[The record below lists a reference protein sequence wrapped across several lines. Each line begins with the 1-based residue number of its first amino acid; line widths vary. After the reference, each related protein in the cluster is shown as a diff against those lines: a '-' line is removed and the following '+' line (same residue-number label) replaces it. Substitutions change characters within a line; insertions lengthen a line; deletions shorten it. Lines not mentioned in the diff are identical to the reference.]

1 MQTAA
6 SQSVGSGPMPIAAQQ
21 SAAAVNVPSAAPDAP
36 AAAAPAQNKD
46 ASGQDAHADAQAGVG
61 LGLSD
66 GIDDETVLLLPD
78 GDRIAACEIEKN
90 LLNALPCISHALVFG
105 SKRPILAA
113 FLVLKSSDDSD
124 PNLPLSPEGLLLA
137 KQFSSPA
144 TTCR

>member
-6 SQSVGSGPMPIAAQQ
+6 PQLVGSGPMPIAAQQ
-21 SAAAVNVPSAAPDAP
+21 
-36 AAAAPAQNKD
+36 
-46 ASGQDAHADAQAGVG
+46 
-61 LGLSD
+61 LSD
-66 GIDDETVLLLPD
+66 GIDDETILLLPD
-78 GDRIAACEIEKN
+78 GDRVAACEIEKN

-113 FLVLKSSDDSD
+113 FLVLKSSDNSD

-137 KQFSSPA
+137 KQFNSSA

>member
-6 SQSVGSGPMPIAAQQ
+6 SQSVGSGPAKQ

-46 ASGQDAHADAQAGVG
+46 ASGQDAHAVAQAGVG
-61 LGLSD
+61 LGLSE

-124 PNLPLSPEGLLLA
+124 PNLPLSAEGLLLA
-137 KQFSSPA
+137 EQFGSPA